1 MLEFI
6 IEATKARTAPNF
18 LLKDIPGTTGRLDV
32 IIRSLI
38 AAFSFPK
45 KVINNLIFTIILL
58 GLPDPPKLFKFY
70 GNEFQSPKNEIDG
83 ALFFK
88 DLIKKS
94 MRIEKE
100 TNILNG
106 VDFLRMELK
115 DYIDNKLKSGELVFY
130 LIHNGN
136 SVDFLLNN
144 IESNKRSNINI
155 LIGDQLGFKTE
166 TLNYLREKCHGVKLR
181 GNKSYLSSQCLKYV
195 IFELEKI
202 KYFKK

>member
-1 MLEFI
+1 MLEII

-32 IIRSLI
+32 VIRSLI

-58 GLPDPPKLFKFY
+58 GLPDPPKLFKFH
-70 GNEFQSPKNEIDG
+70 GKEFQSPKNEIDG

-100 TNILNG
+100 TNILDS
-106 VDFLRMELK
+106 VDFLRMKLK
-115 DYIDNKLKSGELVFY
+115 DYIDNKLQNGELVFY
-130 LIHNGN
+130 LIQNGN
-136 SVDFLLNN
+136 PIDFLLDK
-144 IESNKRSNINI
+144 IESNKRSYINI
-155 LIGDQLGFKTE
+155 LIGDQLGFKAE
-166 TLNYLREKCHGVKLR
+166 TLNYLREKCHGLKLR
-181 GNKSYLSSQCLKYV
+181 GNRVYLSSQCIKYL
-195 IFELEKI
+195 IFELEKRN
-202 KYFKK
+202 YFK

>member
-1 MLEFI
+1 MLEII

-58 GLPDPPKLFKFY
+58 GLPDPPKLFKFH
-70 GNEFQSPKNEIDG
+70 GKEFQSPKNEIDG
-83 ALFFK
+83 ALLFK

-94 MRIEKE
+94 MRIENE
-100 TNILNG
+100 TNIIDG
-106 VDFLRMELK
+106 VDFIRMELK
-115 DYIDNKLKSGELVFY
+115 DYIDIKLQNGELVFY
-130 LIHNGN
+130 LIQNGN
-136 SVDFLLNN
+136 PMDLLLNK
-144 IESNKRSNINI
+144 IKSNKRSYINI

-166 TLNYLREKCHGVKLR
+166 TLNYLREKCYGVKLR
-181 GNKSYLSSQCLKYV
+181 GNKSYLSSQCLKYIV
-195 IFELEKI
+195 FELEKI
-202 KYFKK
+202 DNFK

>member
-1 MLEFI
+1 MLEII

-45 KVINNLIFTIILL
+45 KVINNLTFTIILL

-70 GNEFQSPKNEIDG
+70 GKEFKAPKNEIEF

-94 MRIEKE
+94 MRIDKKN
-100 TNILNG
+100 NILDG
-106 VDFLRMELK
+106 VNFLRMELI
-115 DYIDNKLKSGELVFY
+115 DYIKNKLQNGELVFY
-130 LIHNGN
+130 LIQNG
-136 SVDFLLNN
+136 SPVDFLFNK
-144 IESNKRSNINI
+144 IKSNKRSHINI
-155 LIGDQLGFKTE
+155 LIGDQLGFKTI
-166 TLNYLREKCHGVKLR
+166 TLNYLRENCLGVKLR
-181 GNKSYLSSQCLKYV
+181 GNKSYLSSQSLKYV

-202 KYFKK
+202 NYFK

>member
-1 MLEFI
+1 MLEII

-32 IIRSLI
+32 VIRSLI

-45 KVINNLIFTIILL
+45 KIKNNLIFTIILL

-70 GNEFQSPKNEIDG
+70 GKEFQAPKNEIDG

-100 TNILNG
+100 INILVG
-106 VDFLRMELK
+106 VDFLRMKLK
-115 DYIDNKLKSGELVFY
+115 NYLENKLQNGELVFY
-130 LIHNGN
+130 LIQNGN
-136 SVDFLLNN
+136 PVDFIFNK
-144 IESNKRSNINI
+144 IESNRRSPINI

-166 TLNYLREKCHGVKLR
+166 TLNYLRAKCHGVKLR
-181 GNKSYLSSQCLKYV
+181 GNKIYLSSQSLKYV

-202 KYFKK
+202 NYFK